1 MERGTANVV
10 FKSGRCT
17 PFPSPE
23 SETDGMSQMN
33 LVDRVKSWFGV
44 ARLDRQ
50 RRAGMGAKPWTEAS
64 TAPAAGLLMAG
75 AGGNATAVPPISS
88 AFDGRPAAPAA
99 GRPGAQTTTV
109 ASETGKAPDAQYPE
123 PNPEW
128 IRLLNTLPE
137 RIAESLAASAT
148 GAKALEKIGCEL
160 EGHRDATRTLA
171 ESVRQLP
178 DLATDQTAVTKR
190 TNDLLE
196 QQTRLAEATVDGL
209 TGMRAAL
216 RSVEESAQ
224 RHLVCIA
231 RLEAAHR
238 EVLETYQTLVLGTH
252 RRLGRLAMLAVLL
265 ASAALGGVGYT
276 IYLTLGY

>member
-1 MERGTANVV
+1 
-10 FKSGRCT
+10 
-17 PFPSPE
+17 
-23 SETDGMSQMN
+23 MSRLT

-44 ARLDRQ
+44 AHVKRP
-50 RRAGMGAKPWTEAS
+50 RRAGAKPWAAAS
-64 TAPAAGLLMAG
+64 TAPAAGLLLAG
-75 AGGNATAVPPISS
+75 AGGSATAAPPISS

-99 GRPGAQTTTV
+99 GGPGAQTTAV
-109 ASETGKAPDAQYPE
+109 ATETGKAPDAQRPE

-137 RIAESLAASAT
+137 RIAESLAASAA
-148 GAKALEKIGCEL
+148 GAKALEKIGREL
-160 EGHRDATRTLA
+160 EGHRDATRSLA

-196 QQTRLAEATVDGL
+196 QQTRLAEATV
-209 TGMRAAL
+209 
-216 RSVEESAQ
+216 ESAQ

-231 RLEAAHR
+231 RLETAHR
-238 EVLETYQTLVLGTH
+238 EVLETYQTLVLRTH

-265 ASAALGGVGYT
+265 ASAALGGVGYA

>member
-1 MERGTANVV
+1 
-10 FKSGRCT
+10 
-17 PFPSPE
+17 
-23 SETDGMSQMN
+23 MSQLN

-44 ARLDRQ
+44 ARLERQ
-50 RRAGMGAKPWTEAS
+50 RRAGVGAKPWTAAS
-64 TAPAAGLLMAG
+64 TAPAAGLLLAG
-75 AGGNATAVPPISS
+75 AGGSATAAPPIPS
-88 AFDGRPAAPAA
+88 AFDGRRAAPLAGGPAAE
-99 GRPGAQTTTV
+99 TTAVTTE
-109 ASETGKAPDAQYPE
+109 ETDKTSAVQRPE

-137 RIAESLAASAT
+137 RIAESLAASAA
-148 GAKALEKIGCEL
+148 GAKALEKIGREL
-160 EGHRDATRTLA
+160 EGHRDATRSLA

-178 DLATDQTAVTKR
+178 DLATDQAAVTKR
-190 TNDLLE
+190 TNNLLE

-209 TGMRAAL
+209 AGMRGAL

-238 EVLETYQTLVLGTH
+238 EVLETYQTLVLRTH
-252 RRLGRLAMLAVLL
+252 RRLGRLATLAVLL
-265 ASAALGGVGYT
+265 ASAALGGVGYA

>member
-1 MERGTANVV
+1 
-10 FKSGRCT
+10 
-17 PFPSPE
+17 
-23 SETDGMSQMN
+23 MSQLN

-44 ARLDRQ
+44 ARLERQ
-50 RRAGMGAKPWTEAS
+50 RRAGVGAKPWAASS
-64 TAPAAGLLMAG
+64 TAPAAGLLLAG
-75 AGGNATAVPPISS
+75 AGGSATAAPPISS
-88 AFDGRPAAPAA
+88 AFDGRPAAPIA
-99 GRPGAQTTTV
+99 GGPGAQTTAV
-109 ASETGKAPDAQYPE
+109 ATETGKTPDAQRPE

-137 RIAESLAASAT
+137 RIAESLAASAA
-148 GAKALEKIGCEL
+148 GAKALDKIGREL
-160 EGHRDATRTLA
+160 EGHRDATRSLA

-178 DLATDQTAVTKR
+178 DLATDQAAVTKR

-238 EVLETYQTLVLGTH
+238 EVLETYQTLVLRTH

-265 ASAALGGVGYT
+265 ASAALGGVGYAL
-276 IYLTLGY
+276 YLTLGY

>member
-1 MERGTANVV
+1 
-10 FKSGRCT
+10 
-17 PFPSPE
+17 
-23 SETDGMSQMN
+23 MSRLT

-44 ARLDRQ
+44 AHVKRP
-50 RRAGMGAKPWTEAS
+50 RRAGAKPWAAAS
-64 TAPAAGLLMAG
+64 TAPAAGLLLAG
-75 AGGNATAVPPISS
+75 AGGSATAAPPISS

-99 GRPGAQTTTV
+99 GGPGAQTTAV
-109 ASETGKAPDAQYPE
+109 ATETGKAPDAQRPE

-137 RIAESLAASAT
+137 RIAESLAASAA
-148 GAKALEKIGCEL
+148 GAKALEKIGREL

-178 DLATDQTAVTKR
+178 DLATDQAAVTKR

-209 TGMRAAL
+209 VGMRGAL
-216 RSVEESAQ
+216 KSVEESAQ

-231 RLEAAHR
+231 RLETAHR
-238 EVLETYQTLVLGTH
+238 EVLETYQTLVLRTH
-252 RRLGRLAMLAVLL
+252 RRLGRLAMLALVL
-265 ASAALGGVGYT
+265 ASGAIGAVAYVLW
-276 IYLTLGY
+276 LTLAP

>member
-1 MERGTANVV
+1 
-10 FKSGRCT
+10 
-17 PFPSPE
+17 
-23 SETDGMSQMN
+23 
-33 LVDRVKSWFGV
+33 
-44 ARLDRQ
+44 
-50 RRAGMGAKPWTEAS
+50 
-64 TAPAAGLLMAG
+64 
-75 AGGNATAVPPISS
+75 VPPISS
-88 AFDGRPAAPAA
+88 AFDPGAPAAPAA

-109 ASETGKAPDAQYPE
+109 ATETGKAPDVQCPE

-137 RIAESLAASAT
+137 RIAESLAASAA
-148 GAKALEKIGCEL
+148 GAKALEKIGREL

-178 DLATDQTAVTKR
+178 DLATDQATVTKR

-238 EVLETYQTLVLGTH
+238 EVLETYQTLVLKTH
-252 RRLGRLAMLAVLL
+252 HRLGRLAMLAVLL
-265 ASAALGGVGYT
+265 ASAALGSVGYA

>member
-1 MERGTANVV
+1 
-10 FKSGRCT
+10 
-17 PFPSPE
+17 
-23 SETDGMSQMN
+23 MSQRN

-44 ARLDRQ
+44 ARLERQ
-50 RRAGMGAKPWTEAS
+50 RRAGVGAKPWTAAS
-64 TAPAAGLLMAG
+64 TAPAAGLFLAG
-75 AGGNATAVPPISS
+75 AGGSATAVPPFSS
-88 AFDGRPAAPAA
+88 AFDPGAPGAAPLTGGPAAE
-99 GRPGAQTTTV
+99 TTAV
-109 ASETGKAPDAQYPE
+109 ATEPGKAPDAQRPE

-137 RIAESLAASAT
+137 RIAESLAASAA
-148 GAKALEKIGCEL
+148 GAKALEKIGREL
-160 EGHRDATRTLA
+160 EGHRDATRSLA

-190 TNDLLE
+190 TNDLLK

-209 TGMRAAL
+209 AGMRGAM

-231 RLEAAHR
+231 RLETAHR
-238 EVLETYQTLVLGTH
+238 EVLETYQTLVLRTH

-265 ASAALGGVGYT
+265 ASAALGGVGYA

>member
-1 MERGTANVV
+1 MPV
-10 FKSGRCT
+10 FL
-17 PFPSPE
+17 SPE
-23 SETDGMSQMN
+23 SETDGMSQRS
-33 LVDRVKSWFGV
+33 LADRVKSWFGV
-44 ARLDRQ
+44 AHVERP
-50 RRAGMGAKPWTEAS
+50 RRADVGAKPWTASS
-64 TAPAAGLLMAG
+64 TAPAAGLFLAG
-75 AGGNATAVPPISS
+75 AGGTATAAPPISS
-88 AFDGRPAAPAA
+88 PFDARPAAPLA
-99 GRPGAQTTTV
+99 GGP
-109 ASETGKAPDAQYPE
+109 ASETLAVTTEEADKASAVQRPE

-137 RIAESLAASAT
+137 RIAESLAASAA
-148 GAKALEKIGCEL
+148 GAKALEKIGREL
-160 EGHRDATRTLA
+160 EGHRDATRSLA

-178 DLATDQTAVTKR
+178 DLATDQAAVTKR

-231 RLEAAHR
+231 RLETAHR
-238 EVLETYQTLVLGTH
+238 EVLETYQSLVLRTH

-265 ASAALGGVGYT
+265 ASAALGGVGYAL
-276 IYLTLGY
+276 YLTLRY

>member
-1 MERGTANVV
+1 
-10 FKSGRCT
+10 
-17 PFPSPE
+17 
-23 SETDGMSQMN
+23 MSQLN

-44 ARLDRQ
+44 ARVKRPQ
-50 RRAGMGAKPWTEAS
+50 RADAKPWAAAS

-75 AGGNATAVPPISS
+75 AGGSPAPASVSA

-99 GRPGAQTTTV
+99 GGPGAQTTAV
-109 ASETGKAPDAQYPE
+109 ATETGKAPDAQRPE

-137 RIAESLAASAT
+137 RIAESLAASAA
-148 GAKALEKIGCEL
+148 GAKALDKIGREL
-160 EGHRDATRTLA
+160 EGHRDATRSLA

-178 DLATDQTAVTKR
+178 DLATDQAAVTKR

-209 TGMRAAL
+209 AGMRGAL

-231 RLEAAHR
+231 RLETAHR
-238 EVLETYQTLVLGTH
+238 EVLETYQTLVLRTH

-265 ASAALGGVGYT
+265 ASAALGGVGYA
-276 IYLTLGY
+276 IYLTLGQ